1 MARLPLLEDL
11 GDVAGKRVL
20 VRTDFNVPME
30 GPDNARVITDD
41 FRIRAALPTIN
52 WLTSRGATVVC
63 ASHLGRPKGQT
74 VEKYSMAP
82 IRARLQELAP
92 GVELMENLRFNAGEE
107 ANSEA
112 FVAQLVQGFD
122 MYVNDAFGAAHRSH
136 ASVSGPPKTLP
147 SAAGRLLQKEVE
159 VLGEMRNHP
168 KRPFIAVLGGAKV
181 SDKLGVIEAL
191 LSTVDALVIGGG
203 MCFTFL
209 AAKGMPV
216 GSSICELDQVA
227 VCKRLLDG
235 SKPIHLPED
244 IVGLN
249 AEGNYATFGIRLP
262 EGAKG
267 LDIGPGT
274 AAAFTDVIM
283 DARTVFWN
291 GPMGMFEDPR
301 FAAGTKT
308 VAHAVAD
315 TKAFTVV
322 GGGDS
327 AAALAQFGLDDE
339 VDHVSTGGGASLEYL
354 ELGDLP
360 GLAALRGAPNVR

>member
-1 MARLPLLEDL
+1 MAKLPVLEDL
-11 GDVAGKRVL
+11 GDVSGKRVL

-30 GPDNARVITDD
+30 GPDDARTITDD
-41 FRIRAALPTIN
+41 FRIRAALPTIE
-52 WLTSRGATVVC
+52 WLTSRGASVVC
-63 ASHLGRPKGQT
+63 ASHLGRPKGQPNP
-74 VEKYSMAP
+74 KYSMAP
-82 IRARLQELAP
+82 VRARLAELAP
-92 GVELMENLRFNAGEE
+92 GVELLENLRFNPGEE
-107 ANSEA
+107 ANSDE
-112 FVAQLVQGFD
+112 FVAQLVKGFD
-122 MYVNDAFGAAHRSH
+122 AYVDDAFGAAHRAH
-136 ASVSGPPKTLP
+136 ASVVGPPRTLP
-147 SAAGRLLQKEVE
+147 SAAGRLLQREVE
-159 VLGEMRNHP
+159 VLGGLRDNP
-168 KRPFIAVLGGAKV
+168 KRPFVAVLGGAKV

-191 LSTVDALVIGGG
+191 LQTVDALVIGGG

-216 GSSICELDQVA
+216 GDSICELDQVA
-227 VCKRLLDG
+227 TCKRLLDG
-235 SKPIHLPED
+235 AKPIHLPED
-244 IVGLN
+244 IIGLD
-249 AEGNYATFGIRLP
+249 AKGEYATFGVRLP
-262 EGAKG
+262 DGAKG
-267 LDIGPGT
+267 LDIGPGS

-301 FAAGTKT
+301 FANGTKT
-308 VAHAVAD
+308 VAQAVAD
-315 TKAFTVV
+315 TKAFTIV

>member
-11 GDVAGKRVL
+11 GDVAGKRIL

-92 GVELMENLRFNAGEE
+92 GVELVENLRFNAGEE

-308 VAHAVAD
+308 VAQAVAD

-339 VDHVSTGGGASLEYL
+339 VDHVSTGGGASLEFL

>member
-136 ASVSGPPKTLP
+136 ASVSGPPKTLS

-308 VAHAVAD
+308 VAQAVAD

-354 ELGDLP
+354 EFGDLP

>member
-216 GSSICELDQVA
+216 GSSICELNQVA

-308 VAHAVAD
+308 VAQAVAD